1 MTTIKSLEISANLW
15 RDHVGNTYH
24 RVRVTVD
31 GRHDL
36 VSPVTYGYGW
46 QYLCTAGEL
55 LLQAGLAQDADPYDV
70 IRAFEEAGV
79 KVAADSRRVSRKR
92 DL

>member
-70 IRAFEEAGV
+70 IRALEE
-79 KVAADSRRVSRKR
+79 AADSRSVSRKR